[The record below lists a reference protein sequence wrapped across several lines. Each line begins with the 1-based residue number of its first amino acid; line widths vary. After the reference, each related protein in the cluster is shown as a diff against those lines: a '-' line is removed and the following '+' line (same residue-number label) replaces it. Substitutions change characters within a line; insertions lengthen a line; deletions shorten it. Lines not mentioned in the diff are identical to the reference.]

1 MVIKTYILLL
11 VEDMTNLL
19 VKKLLM
25 NTYFYRNQNYD
36 LNIVELDFSEKHKF
50 FQEQYEVIDEIID
63 EGAEDIKDSQ
73 LVLIDRVGYGFY
85 YEQRKKS
92 TRNQFALL
100 DYHMKKTMS
109 FNHNFYLSISSSGV
123 AIVLSSI
130 ALGGA

>member
-50 FQEQYEVIDEIID
+50 FQEQYEAIDELIVEVA
-63 EGAEDIKDSQ
+63 EGIKDSQ
-73 LVLIDRVGYGFY
+73 LVLIDKVGYGFY

>member
-1 MVIKTYILLL
+1 
-11 VEDMTNLL
+11 
-19 VKKLLM
+19 
-25 NTYFYRNQNYD
+25 

-50 FQEQYEVIDEIID
+50 FQEQYEAIDEIID